1 MPNLDRVAYVDEP
14 NERGSDDLVAGLE
27 EAQQRAVTS
36 SAPLLAVIAGAGSGK
51 TSVLTRRVAH
61 RARTG
66 VADARHSV
74 VLTFTRQAAHELRRR
89 LTAFGLDE
97 TPTAG
102 TFHAVCLGLLRQK
115 WDDEGRRHPTVVSD
129 RTRLVAEVL
138 GEKRRGRLSDL
149 VHEID
154 WARARRLSP
163 DRYTAAASRDGRS
176 VGGRDVAR
184 VMADV
189 ETLKRRRGVVD
200 LDDLLDLT
208 IDAMQ
213 DPAYAAAIR
222 WRLRHFY
229 VDEAQDLNP
238 LQHEVLVT
246 LLGDRTDLTLVGDPA
261 QAIYGFN
268 GSDPRFLRD
277 VEEFFPGVE
286 IVRLDTNHRCTPE
299 IVNTGLRILAAD
311 SRSLPTLVSARPS
324 GIAPVS
330 YAFDD
335 ETSEAAGVA
344 QIVADVK
351 PTFGRWR
358 DVAVLT
364 RTNAQ
369 LPMIHEALTAVGIP
383 AVLSG
388 AAASDPV
395 QMAVRSAGEQPNR
408 HRLAAWSHDARL
420 GDGTTSDEVDER
432 TIVARRRVADAVDEF
447 LADGGHDG
455 LGFMAWVRTNRPF
468 QNDREQDAVELLTF
482 HAAKG
487 REWYAVVVAGCDVGT
502 VPHSS
507 ARTDEARA
515 EESRLAYVATTRAS
529 DRLVFTC
536 SAERRGRAVPPAPFL
551 ADLPSAPPPAPPSPD
566 FLAGQRARRED
577 VRPSGDPLL
586 DELLAWRHR
595 TARVSNV
602 APTLIC
608 SDRSVSEIAR
618 RRPATI
624 DELTAVPGV
633 GPIVAERFGAR
644 LLEIVET
651 HLNST
656 SAPGSPAASDRVDRN
671 APDEPR

>member
-1 MPNLDRVAYVDEP
+1 MADVDESD
-14 NERGSDDLVAGLE
+14 ERDPDDLVIGLE
-27 EAQQRAVTS
+27 EAQRRAVTS

-61 RARTG
+61 RALSG

-74 VLTFTRQAAHELRRR
+74 VLTFTRQAAYELRRR

-97 TPTAG
+97 TPLAG

-138 GEKRRGRLSDL
+138 GEKRRGRLNDL

-154 WARARRLSP
+154 WARSRRITS
-163 DRYTAAASRDGRS
+163 DRYSAEAARDGRS
-176 VGGRDVAR
+176 AGGRDVAR
-184 VMADV
+184 VMGDV
-189 ETLKRRRGVVD
+189 ETLKKRRGIVD

-208 IDAMQ
+208 IDAMHE
-213 DPAYAAAIR
+213 PAFAAAIR

-238 LQHEVLVT
+238 LQYDVLVT

-277 VEEFFPGVE
+277 VENYFPGVE

-299 IVNTGLRILAAD
+299 IVDTGLRILAAT
-311 SRSLPTLVSARPS
+311 SATLPTLRSARPS
-324 GIAPVS
+324 GVAPVS

-335 ETSEAAGVA
+335 ETGEAAGVA

-358 DVAVLT
+358 DVAVLA

-369 LPMIHEALTAVGIP
+369 LPAIHEALTAVGVP

-408 HRLAAWSHDARL
+408 HRLATWSHDART
-420 GDGTTSDEVDER
+420 GDGTTSDESDDR

-447 LADGGHDG
+447 LADGGRDG

-468 QNDREQDAVELLTF
+468 QNDRDHDAVELLTF

-487 REWYAVVVAGCDVGT
+487 REWFAVVVIGCDVGT

-507 ARTDEARA
+507 ARSDEARA
-515 EESRLAYVATTRAS
+515 EEGRLAYVAATRAS
-529 DRLVFTC
+529 DRLVFT
-536 SAERRGRAVPPAPFL
+536 SVAERRGRAVRPSPFL
-551 ADLPSAPPPAPPSPD
+551 AELPSAPPPAPPSPD
-566 FLAGQRARRED
+566 FLAGQRERRD
-577 VRPSGDPLL
+577 VSSSSGDPLL
-586 DELLAWRHR
+586 DELLTWRSR

-608 SDRSVSEIAR
+608 SDRTLSEIAR
-618 RRPATI
+618 RRPTTMSDLAAI
-624 DELTAVPGV
+624 PGV

-644 LLEIVET
+644 LLEMVGG
-651 HLNST
+651 HLNPMSGT
-656 SAPGSPAASDRVDRN
+656 DSPGEVDRADRN
-671 APDEPR
+671 APDAPR

>member
-27 EAQQRAVTS
+27 EAQRRAVTS

-61 RARTG
+61 RARSG

-89 LTAFGLDE
+89 LTVFGLDE
-97 TPTAG
+97 TPMAG

-138 GEKRRGRLSDL
+138 GEKRGGRLNDL

-163 DRYTAAASRDGRS
+163 DRYAAAASRDGRS

-184 VMADV
+184 VMSDV
-189 ETLKRRRGVVD
+189 ETLKKRRGIID

-213 DPAYAAAIR
+213 DPAYAATIR

-238 LQHEVLVT
+238 LQYDVLVS
-246 LLGDRTDLTLVGDPA
+246 LLGERTDLTLVGDPA

-277 VEEFFPGVE
+277 VEEYFPGVE

-299 IVNTGLRILAAD
+299 IVSTGLRILAAD

-324 GIAPVS
+324 GLAPVW

-335 ETSEAAGVA
+335 ETREAAGVA

-395 QMAVRSAGEQPNR
+395 QLAVRSAGEQPNR

-420 GDGTTSDEVDER
+420 GEDAGSGDVDER
-432 TIVARRRVADAVDEF
+432 TIIARRRVADAVDEF

-468 QNDREQDAVELLTF
+468 QNDRDHDAVELLTF

-487 REWYAVVVAGCDVGT
+487 REWYAVVIAGCDVGT

-515 EESRLAYVATTRAS
+515 EEGRLAYVAVTRAA
-529 DRLVFTC
+529 DRLVFT
-536 SAERRGRAVPPAPFL
+536 SSVERRGRPVRPSPFL
-551 ADLPSAPPPAPPSPD
+551 ADLPSAPPPAPPSAD
-566 FLAGQRARRED
+566 FLAGQRARRDEM
-577 VRPSGDPLL
+577 RTSGDPLL
-586 DELLAWRHR
+586 DDLLSWRHR

-608 SDRSVSEIAR
+608 SDRTLSEIAR
-618 RRPATI
+618 RRPTSTT
-624 DELTAVPGV
+624 ELAGIPGV
-633 GPIVAERFGAR
+633 GPIVADRFGER
-644 LLEIVET
+644 LIELVGL
-651 HLNST
+651 HLNSR
-656 SAPGSPAASDRVDRN
+656 SEPDSPDASDRADRS
-671 APDEPR
+671 APDGPK

>member
-1 MPNLDRVAYVDEP
+1 MNDVAKP
-14 NERGSDDLVAGLE
+14 NEKVADDLVTGLE
-27 EAQQRAVTS
+27 DAQRRAVTS

-61 RARTG
+61 RARNG

-74 VLTFTRQAAHELRRR
+74 VLTFTRQAAYELRRR
-89 LTAFGLDE
+89 LSAFGLDE
-97 TPTAG
+97 PPLAG

-138 GEKRRGRLSDL
+138 GEKQRGRLQDL
-149 VHEID
+149 VHDID
-154 WARARRLSP
+154 WARARHV
-163 DRYTAAASRDGRS
+163 TADDYAKVAERSGRS
-176 VGGRDVAR
+176 VTVGGRGVAR

-189 ETLKRRRGVVD
+189 EALKKRRGIID

-208 IDAMQ
+208 ITAMS
-213 DPAYAAAIR
+213 DPVFAATVR

-238 LQHEVLVT
+238 LQYAVLVS
-246 LLGDRTDLTLVGDPA
+246 LLGDRTDLTLVGDPS

-268 GSDPRFLRD
+268 GSDPRFLTD
-277 VEEFFPGVE
+277 VEAYFPGVE

-299 IVNTGLRILAAD
+299 IVSTGLRVLTAN
-311 SRSLPTLVSARPS
+311 SRTAPTLVSARAS
-324 GIAPVS
+324 GAAPVS

-335 ETSEAAGVA
+335 DALEATGVA
-344 QIVADVK
+344 QIVAEVK

-358 DVAVLT
+358 DVAVLA

-369 LPMIHEALTAVGIP
+369 LPLIHEALKAVGIP
-383 AVLSG
+383 VVLSG

-408 HRLAAWSHDARL
+408 HRLSMWSHDARDSSSDL
-420 GDGTTSDEVDER
+420 GEQ

-468 QNDREQDAVELLTF
+468 QNDRDHDAVELLTF

-487 REWYAVVVAGCDVGT
+487 REWYSVVVVGCDVGL

-515 EESRLAYVATTRAS
+515 EESRLAYVAVTRAS
-529 DRLVFTC
+529 DRLVFTW
-536 SAERRGRAVPPAPFL
+536 ARRRKGREVRRSDFL
-551 ADLPSAPPPAPPSPD
+551 AELPSAPPPSPPTDD
-566 FLAGQRARRED
+566 FLAGQVARRE
-577 VRPSGDPLL
+577 RNETSTDPLL
-586 DELLAWRHR
+586 DELLAWRR
-595 TARVSNV
+595 DMARVSKV

-608 SDRSVSEIAR
+608 ADRTLADIAR
-618 RRPATI
+618 RAPTTI
-624 DELTAVPGV
+624 DQLAAIPGV
-633 GPIVAERFGAR
+633 GPVVANRFGER
-644 LLEIVET
+644 LLEILRQHV
-651 HLNST
+651 NS
-656 SAPGSPAASDRVDRN
+656 
-671 APDEPR
+671 